1 MSTLQT
7 YTFTPLP
14 TDWLLYLIVACV
26 LLGGWI
32 TARSKH
38 LRGPWQR
45 VFKRPVAMVSIVV
58 IMFYVFIG
66 LLDSIHFTVKSVALP
81 VSNAMLA
88 AHKKSALLRINNS
101 VTRAESVQYSKHRS
115 LLEMFFQSMNDV
127 DEKTYSAPFA
137 LHRYSRSVVVTASG
151 KREQVYKSLNY
162 SGHRNLSDSRVVD
175 IFYRVLIGGMYTLL
189 VISSLFMLS
198 MFLFL
203 GVRRTVKG
211 NRIGSSLY
219 GFCKGAKQVMMGST
233 EYAWRSAVVTCAVLL
248 LLLMVLYQFF
258 LNYHVLGTNQIG
270 EDILYISFKSIR
282 TGLLIGVLSTLFML
296 PFAVVFGLCAGFFGG
311 WVDDLIQYIYTT
323 VSSIP
328 GVLLISACL
337 LIMKTYI
344 YNQAH
349 LATVSGSSSIF
360 LNSHFRDDCQFLGL
374 CVILGLTSWA
384 GLCRLLRAETI
395 KLRAQ
400 PFVIA
405 SQALGQKSSKILF
418 KHILP
423 NVMHIIVITIV
434 LDFSGLVLAE
444 AVLTYVGVGVPTSI
458 FSWGNMINQAR
469 SELSRSP
476 VVWWPLFSAMSFM
489 FIFVLSINLFADA
502 VRDAFDP
509 RCR

>member
-1 MSTLQT
+1 MMGAGT
-7 YTFTPLP
+7 YILTPLP
-14 TDWLLYLIVACV
+14 TDWLLYFIVICIV
-26 LLGGWI
+26 LVVWV

-38 LRGPWQR
+38 LRGPWQH
-45 VFKRPVAMVSIVV
+45 VFKRPVAMISMI
-58 IMFYVFIG
+58 IILFYVGIG
-66 LLDSIHFTVKSVALP
+66 LLDSIHFSQQSTVVPGDHSAD
-81 VSNAMLA
+81 VSSGQMGSSGRHVGADAKGL
-88 AHKKSALLRINNS
+88 
-101 VTRAESVQYSKHRS
+101 VQYSKHKS
-115 LLEMFFQSMNDV
+115 LLDLLFQTVNSV

-137 LHRYSRSVVVTASG
+137 LHRYTRSVIISASG
-151 KREQVYKSLNY
+151 KSEQVYKKLNY
-162 SGHRNLSDSRVVD
+162 SGRHNIASSRSLD
-175 IFYRVLIGGMYTLL
+175 IVYRILIGVGFALLSIITMTVLLMLLYLLFRGIKGSKFRLALMDFIHGM
-189 VISSLFMLS
+189 
-198 MFLFL
+198 
-203 GVRRTVKG
+203 K
-211 NRIGSSLY
+211 RIVTG
-219 GFCKGAKQVMMGST
+219 T
-233 EYAWRSAVVTCAVLL
+233 TIYAWRSACITFVILLVTV
-248 LLLMVLYQFF
+248 MVLYQFS

-270 EDILYISFKSIR
+270 EDVLYASFKSIR
-282 TGLLIGVLSTLFML
+282 TGLLIGTLSTLFML
-296 PFAVVFGLCAGFFGG
+296 PFAIVFGLCSGFFGG
-311 WVDDLIQYIYTT
+311 WVDDVIQYIYTT

-349 LATVSGSSSIF
+349 LAGLSGHSSVF

-374 CVILGLTSWA
+374 CVILGLTGWA

-400 PFVIA
+400 PFVVA
-405 SQALGQKSSKILF
+405 SQALGQKSRKILF

-509 RCR
+509 RCN